1 MLLSSDLEP
10 RWSSREEG
18 NTETGLFMNVGGL
31 VGALLPVFF
40 VLALGYFAGE
50 RNAFDADQAA
60 GLSKLALSFAL
71 PASLFVGM
79 TEIPRELLLQQV
91 RLVLALILAHV
102 GLFLVAWFLLRRLKT
117 LHGAA
122 SIIWALMLATSATPV
137 FGIAVLQPLLGDTS
151 AGTVGLVALAINLV
165 VPAAIVL
172 LETES
177 SGPGAPAVSSS
188 HRAQILSGLKSGLKS
203 PLLWGPIL
211 GIVVVL
217 VGLRVP
223 KDIASSFE
231 MIGSA
236 TSGVAVFT
244 VGLTL
249 AAHSFHLSKAVL
261 LGTLGRIT
269 VQTAVLFALLH
280 LLDVQSPFA
289 REALVCCSFPLAT
302 IVVLLAAKYKAM
314 EAESA
319 SALLLSTLSLVV
331 TVPIIIA
338 ISR

>member
-1 MLLSSDLEP
+1 
-10 RWSSREEG
+10 
-18 NTETGLFMNVGGL
+18 
-31 VGALLPVFF
+31 VFF
-40 VLALGYFAGE
+40 VLALGYLAGKWNE
-50 RNAFDADQAA
+50 FDADQAA

-79 TEIPRELLLQQV
+79 TEIPRELLLQQG

-102 GLFLVAWFLLRRLKT
+102 GLFLVAWFLLRRLNK
-117 LHGAA
+117 LQGPA
-122 SIIWALMLATSATPV
+122 SIICALMLATSATPV
-137 FGIAVLQPLLGDTS
+137 FGVAVLQPLLGDNS

-165 VPAAIVL
+165 VPTAIIL
-172 LETES
+172 LES
-177 SGPGAPAVSSS
+177 SGTGAASGASSA
-188 HRAQILSGLKSGLKS
+188 RAQVLSGLKSGLKS
-203 PLLWGPIL
+203 PLLWAPVL

-217 VGLRVP
+217 LGLRIP
-223 KDIASSFE
+223 KEVASCFA

-249 AAHSFHLSKAVL
+249 AAHAFHLSKEVL
-261 LGTLGRIT
+261 LSTLGRIT

-280 LLDVQSPFA
+280 LLHVQSAFA

-302 IVVLLAAKYKAM
+302 IVVLLAAKYKTM

>member
-1 MLLSSDLEP
+1 
-10 RWSSREEG
+10 
-18 NTETGLFMNVGGL
+18 MNVRGL

-40 VLALGYFAGE
+40 VLALGYFAGK
-50 RNAFDADQAA
+50 RRSFDADQAA
-60 GLSKLALSFAL
+60 GLSKLALGFAL

-79 TEIPRELLLQQV
+79 TEIPRELLLEQG

-102 GLFLVAWFLLRRLKT
+102 GLFLVAWLLLRRVKALT
-117 LHGAA
+117 GAA
-122 SIIWALMLATSATPV
+122 SIISALMLATSATPV
-137 FGIAVLQPLLGDTS
+137 FGIAVLQPSLGNTS
-151 AGTVGLVALAINLV
+151 TGTVGLVALAINLV
-165 VPAAIVL
+165 VPVAIIL

-177 SGPGAPAVSSS
+177 SGAEAASAASPSSAAS
-188 HRAQILSGLKSGLKS
+188 HRAQVLSGLKSGLTS
-203 PLLWGPIL
+203 PLLWGPVL
-211 GIVVVL
+211 GIAVVV
-217 VGLRVP
+217 VGLRIP
-223 KDIASSFE
+223 KDIASCFQ
-231 MIGSA
+231 MIGAA

-261 LGTLGRIT
+261 LGALGRIT
-269 VQTAVLFALLH
+269 VQTVVLFVLLRLLH
-280 LLDVQSPFA
+280 VESPFA

-314 EAESA
+314 EGESA

-331 TVPIIIA
+331 TVPAIIA

>member
-1 MLLSSDLEP
+1 
-10 RWSSREEG
+10 
-18 NTETGLFMNVGGL
+18 
-31 VGALLPVFF
+31 
-40 VLALGYFAGE
+40 
-50 RNAFDADQAA
+50 
-60 GLSKLALSFAL
+60 
-71 PASLFVGM
+71 
-79 TEIPRELLLQQV
+79 
-91 RLVLALILAHV
+91 
-102 GLFLVAWFLLRRLKT
+102 
-117 LHGAA
+117 
-122 SIIWALMLATSATPV
+122 
-137 FGIAVLQPLLGDTS
+137 LLGDTS

-165 VPAAIVL
+165 VPTAIIL
-172 LETES
+172 LESES
-177 SGPGAPAVSSS
+177 SGTGAASAASSS
-188 HRAQILSGLKSGLKS
+188 HRAQVLSGLKSGLKS
-203 PLLWGPIL
+203 PLLWGPVL

-217 VGLRVP
+217 VGLHIP
-223 KDIASSFE
+223 KEIAACFE

-249 AAHSFHLSKAVL
+249 AAHAFHLSKAVL

-280 LLDVQSPFA
+280 LLHVQSPFA

-331 TVPIIIA
+331 TVPIIVA

>member
-1 MLLSSDLEP
+1 
-10 RWSSREEG
+10 
-18 NTETGLFMNVGGL
+18 MNVGGL

-40 VLALGYFAGE
+40 VLALGYFAGK
-50 RNAFDADQAA
+50 RNEFDADQAA
-60 GLSKLALSFAL
+60 GLSKLALGFAL

-79 TEIPRELLLQQV
+79 TEIPRELLLQQG

-102 GLFLVAWFLLRRLKT
+102 GLFLVAWILLRKLKT
-117 LHGAA
+117 LQGPA
-122 SIIWALMLATSATPV
+122 SIICALMLATSATPV

-165 VPAAIVL
+165 VPTAIIL
-172 LETES
+172 LESES
-177 SGPGAPAVSSS
+177 SGTGAASAASSS
-188 HRAQILSGLKSGLKS
+188 HRAQVLSGLKSGLKS
-203 PLLWGPIL
+203 PLLWGPVL

-217 VGLRVP
+217 VGLRIP
-223 KDIASSFE
+223 KEVASCFA

-249 AAHSFHLSKAVL
+249 AAHAFHLSKAVL

-280 LLDVQSPFA
+280 LLHVQSPFA

>member
-1 MLLSSDLEP
+1 
-10 RWSSREEG
+10 
-18 NTETGLFMNVGGL
+18 MNVGGL

-40 VLALGYFAGE
+40 VLALGYLAGK

-79 TEIPRELLLQQV
+79 TEISRELLLQQG
-91 RLVLALILAHV
+91 RLVLALIVAHA
-102 GLFLVAWFLLRRLKT
+102 GLFLVAWLLLRGLKT
-117 LHGAA
+117 LQGPA
-122 SIIWALMLATSATPV
+122 SIVIALMLATSATPV
-137 FGIAVLQPLLGDTS
+137 FGIAVLQPLLGDTT

-165 VPAAIVL
+165 VPTAIIL
-172 LETES
+172 LES
-177 SGPGAPAVSSS
+177 SGTSAASGISSP
-188 HRAQILSGLKSGLKS
+188 RAQVLSGLKSGLKS
-203 PLLWGPIL
+203 PLLWAPVM
-211 GIVVVL
+211 GIAIVL
-217 VGLRVP
+217 LGLRIP
-223 KDIASSFE
+223 KEVASCFA

-249 AAHSFHLSKAVL
+249 AAHAFHLSKAVL
-261 LGTLGRIT
+261 LATLGRIT
-269 VQTAVLFALLH
+269 VQTATLFALLH
-280 LLDVQSPFA
+280 LLHVQSPFA

-314 EAESA
+314 EVESA

>member
-1 MLLSSDLEP
+1 
-10 RWSSREEG
+10 
-18 NTETGLFMNVGGL
+18 MNVGGL

-40 VLALGYFAGE
+40 VLALGYLAGK
-50 RNAFDADQAA
+50 RNEFDADQAA
-60 GLSKLALSFAL
+60 GLSKLALGFAL

-79 TEIPRELLLQQV
+79 TEIPRDLLLQQG

-117 LHGAA
+117 LQSAA
-122 SIIWALMLATSATPV
+122 SIICALMLATSATPV

-165 VPAAIVL
+165 VPTAIVL
-172 LETES
+172 LEMGS
-177 SGPGAPAVSSS
+177 SGTATPSTASPSR
-188 HRAQILSGLKSGLKS
+188 RAQVLSGLKSGLKS
-203 PLLWGPIL
+203 PLLWAPVL

-217 VGLRVP
+217 VGLRIP
-223 KDIASSFE
+223 KEIASCFA

-249 AAHSFHLSKAVL
+249 AAHAFHLSKTVL

-280 LLDVQSPFA
+280 LLHVQSPFA

-319 SALLLSTLSLVV
+319 SALLLSTLSLLV
-331 TVPIIIA
+331 TVPIIVA

>member
-1 MLLSSDLEP
+1 
-10 RWSSREEG
+10 
-18 NTETGLFMNVGGL
+18 MNIGGL

-40 VLALGYFAGE
+40 VLALGYIAGK
-50 RNAFDADQAA
+50 RRAFDADQAA
-60 GLSKLALSFAL
+60 GLSELALGYAL

-79 TEIPRELLLQQV
+79 TEIPKELLLQQGP
-91 RLVLALILAHV
+91 LVLALILSHD
-102 GLFLVAWFLLRRLKT
+102 GLFVVAWLLLRNVKALQ
-117 LHGAA
+117 GPA
-122 SIIWALMLATSATPV
+122 SVIYALLLATSATPV

-165 VPAAIVL
+165 VPAAIIL
-172 LETES
+172 LEVSAT
-177 SGPGAPAVSSS
+177 GMGAVSTPSS
-188 HRAQILSGLKSGLKS
+188 SRRAQIVAGLMSGLKS
-203 PLLWGPIL
+203 PLLWGPVL
-211 GIVVVL
+211 GIAVVL
-217 VGLRVP
+217 LGLHIP
-223 KDIASSFE
+223 KYIASCFE

-249 AAHSFHLSKAVL
+249 ATHVFQLSKSVILA
-261 LGTLGRIT
+261 TLGRIT
-269 VQTAVLFALLH
+269 VQTAVLFALLK
-280 LLDVQSPFA
+280 LLHVQSPFA

-302 IVVLLAAKYKAM
+302 IVVLLAAKYKTM

-319 SALLLSTLSLVV
+319 SALLLSTLSLVI

>member
-1 MLLSSDLEP
+1 
-10 RWSSREEG
+10 
-18 NTETGLFMNVGGL
+18 MNVGGL

-40 VLALGYFAGE
+40 VLALGYLAGK
-50 RNAFDADQAA
+50 RNEFDADQAA

-79 TEIPRELLLQQV
+79 TEIPRDLLLQQG

-102 GLFLVAWFLLRRLKT
+102 GLFLVAWILLRRLKT
-117 LHGAA
+117 LQGPA
-122 SIIWALMLATSATPV
+122 SIICALMLATSATPV

-165 VPAAIVL
+165 VPTAIIL
-172 LETES
+172 LES
-177 SGPGAPAVSSS
+177 SGTGGAASAVSSP
-188 HRAQILSGLKSGLKS
+188 RAQALSGLKSGLKS
-203 PLLWGPIL
+203 PLLWGPVL
-211 GIVVVL
+211 GIAVVL
-217 VGLRVP
+217 MGLHIP
-223 KDIASSFE
+223 KPVAACFE

-249 AAHSFHLSKAVL
+249 AAHAFHLSKAVL
-261 LGTLGRIT
+261 LATLGRIT

-280 LLDVQSPFA
+280 LLHVQSPFA

-302 IVVLLAAKYKAM
+302 IVVLLAAKYKTM

>member
-1 MLLSSDLEP
+1 
-10 RWSSREEG
+10 
-18 NTETGLFMNVGGL
+18 MNIGGL

-40 VLALGYFAGE
+40 VLALGYFAGK
-50 RNAFDADQAA
+50 RRAFDADQAA
-60 GLSKLALSFAL
+60 GLSELALGYAL

-79 TEIPRELLLQQV
+79 TEIPKELLLQQGP
-91 RLVLALILAHV
+91 LVLALILSHDGV
-102 GLFLVAWFLLRRLKT
+102 FVVAWLLLRNVKSLQ
-117 LHGAA
+117 GPA
-122 SIIWALMLATSATPV
+122 SIIYALLLATSATPV

-165 VPAAIVL
+165 VPAAIIL
-172 LETES
+172 LEVSATAVGTVS
-177 SGPGAPAVSSS
+177 APSSS
-188 HRAQILSGLKSGLKS
+188 RRAQVVAGLMSGLKS
-203 PLLWGPIL
+203 PLLWGPVL
-211 GIVVVL
+211 GIAVVL
-217 VGLRVP
+217 LGLHIP
-223 KDIASSFE
+223 KYIASCFE

-249 AAHSFHLSKAVL
+249 AAHVFQLSKSVILA
-261 LGTLGRIT
+261 TLGRIT
-269 VQTAVLFALLH
+269 VQTAVLFALLK
-280 LLDVQSPFA
+280 LLHVQSPFA

-302 IVVLLAAKYKAM
+302 IVVLLAAKYKTM

-319 SALLLSTLSLVV
+319 SALLLSTLSLVI

>member
-1 MLLSSDLEP
+1 
-10 RWSSREEG
+10 
-18 NTETGLFMNVGGL
+18 MNVSGL
-31 VGALLPVFF
+31 VGALLPVFV
-40 VLALGYFAGE
+40 VLALGYLAGK
-50 RNAFDADQAA
+50 RNEFDADQAA

-79 TEIPRELLLQQV
+79 TEIPRDLLLQQG

-102 GLFLVAWFLLRRLKT
+102 GLFLVAWILLRRLKT
-117 LHGAA
+117 LQGPA
-122 SIIWALMLATSATPV
+122 SIICALMLATSATPV

-165 VPAAIVL
+165 VPTAIIL
-172 LETES
+172 LES
-177 SGPGAPAVSSS
+177 SGTGGAASAVSSP
-188 HRAQILSGLKSGLKS
+188 RAQALSGLKSGVKS
-203 PLLWGPIL
+203 PLLWGPVL
-211 GIVVVL
+211 GIAVVL
-217 VGLRVP
+217 MGLHIP
-223 KDIASSFE
+223 KPVAACFE

-249 AAHSFHLSKAVL
+249 AAHAFHLSKAVL
-261 LGTLGRIT
+261 LSTLGRIT

-280 LLDVQSPFA
+280 LLHVQSAFA

>member
-1 MLLSSDLEP
+1 
-10 RWSSREEG
+10 
-18 NTETGLFMNVGGL
+18 MNIGGL

-40 VLALGYFAGE
+40 VLALGYLAGK

-79 TEIPRELLLQQV
+79 TEIPRDLLLEQG

-102 GLFLVAWFLLRRLKT
+102 GLFLVAWILLRRLKT
-117 LHGAA
+117 LQGPT
-122 SIIWALMLATSATPV
+122 SIICALMLATSATPV

-165 VPAAIVL
+165 VPTAIIL
-172 LETES
+172 LES
-177 SGPGAPAVSSS
+177 SGTGGAASAVSSP
-188 HRAQILSGLKSGLKS
+188 RAQALSGLKSGLKS
-203 PLLWGPIL
+203 PLLWGPVL
-211 GIVVVL
+211 GIAVVL
-217 VGLRVP
+217 MGLHIP
-223 KDIASSFE
+223 KPVAACFE

-249 AAHSFHLSKAVL
+249 AAHAFHLSKAVL
-261 LGTLGRIT
+261 LATLGRIT

-280 LLDVQSPFA
+280 LLHVQSPFA

>member
-1 MLLSSDLEP
+1 
-10 RWSSREEG
+10 
-18 NTETGLFMNVGGL
+18 MNVGGL

-40 VLALGYFAGE
+40 VLALGYLAGK

-79 TEIPRELLLQQV
+79 TEISRELLLQQG
-91 RLVLALILAHV
+91 RLVLALIVAHV
-102 GLFLVAWFLLRRLKT
+102 GLFLVAWLFLRGLKT
-117 LHGAA
+117 LQGPA
-122 SIIWALMLATSATPV
+122 SIVIALMLATSATPV
-137 FGIAVLQPLLGDTS
+137 FGIAVLQPLLGDTT

-165 VPAAIVL
+165 VPTAIIL
-172 LETES
+172 LES
-177 SGPGAPAVSSS
+177 QSAGKAAASGVSLP
-188 HRAQILSGLKSGLKS
+188 RAQALSGLKSGLKS
-203 PLLWGPIL
+203 PLLWAPVL

-217 VGLRVP
+217 LGLHIP
-223 KDIASSFE
+223 KDVASCFA

-249 AAHSFHLSKAVL
+249 AAHAFHFSKAVVL
-261 LGTLGRIT
+261 STLGRVT

-280 LLDVQSPFA
+280 LLHVQGTFA

-302 IVVLLAAKYKAM
+302 IVVLLATKYKAM

>member
-1 MLLSSDLEP
+1 
-10 RWSSREEG
+10 
-18 NTETGLFMNVGGL
+18 MNVRGL

-40 VLALGYFAGE
+40 VLALGYFAGK
-50 RNAFDADQAA
+50 RRSFDADQAA
-60 GLSKLALSFAL
+60 GLSKLALGFAL

-79 TEIPRELLLQQV
+79 TEIPRELLLEQG

-102 GLFLVAWFLLRRLKT
+102 GLFLVAWLLLRRVKALT
-117 LHGAA
+117 GAA
-122 SIIWALMLATSATPV
+122 SIIFALMLATSATPV
-137 FGIAVLQPLLGDTS
+137 FGIAVLQPLLGNTS
-151 AGTVGLVALAINLV
+151 TGTVGLVALAINLV
-165 VPAAIVL
+165 VPVAIIL

-177 SGPGAPAVSSS
+177 SGAEAAPAASSSS
-188 HRAQILSGLKSGLKS
+188 HRAQVLSGLKSGLTS
-203 PLLWGPIL
+203 PLLWAPVL
-211 GIVVVL
+211 GIVVVV
-217 VGLRVP
+217 VGLRIP
-223 KDIASSFE
+223 QDIASCFQ
-231 MIGSA
+231 MIGAA

-269 VQTAVLFALLH
+269 VQTTVLFFLLR
-280 LLDVQSPFA
+280 LLQVHSPFA

-314 EAESA
+314 EGESA
-319 SALLLSTLSLVV
+319 SALLLSTLFLVV
-331 TVPIIIA
+331 TVPVIVA

>member
-1 MLLSSDLEP
+1 
-10 RWSSREEG
+10 
-18 NTETGLFMNVGGL
+18 MNIGGL

-40 VLALGYFAGE
+40 VLALGYVAGK
-50 RNAFDADQAA
+50 RHSFNADQAA
-60 GLSKLALSFAL
+60 GLSELALGFAL

-79 TEIPRELLLQQV
+79 TEIPKDLLLQQG
-91 RLVLALILAHV
+91 RLVLALILSHD
-102 GLFLVAWFLLRRLKT
+102 GLFLVAWLLLRRVKSLQ
-117 LHGAA
+117 GSA
-122 SIIWALMLATSATPV
+122 SIICALLLATSATPV

-151 AGTVGLVALAINLV
+151 TGTVGLVALAINLV
-165 VPAAIVL
+165 VPAAIIL
-172 LETES
+172 LETS
-177 SGPGAPAVSSS
+177 SPGIGAAPAASSS
-188 HRAQILSGLKSGLKS
+188 RREQVLSGLKS
-203 PLLWGPIL
+203 PLLWAPVL
-211 GIVVVL
+211 GIAVVL
-217 VGLRVP
+217 IGLRIP
-223 KDIASSFE
+223 KPIASCFE

-249 AAHSFHLSKAVL
+249 AAHAFHLSKAVVL
-261 LGTLGRIT
+261 ATLGRIT

-280 LLDVQSPFA
+280 LLHVQSPFA

-338 ISR
+338 LSR

>member
-1 MLLSSDLEP
+1 
-10 RWSSREEG
+10 
-18 NTETGLFMNVGGL
+18 MNIGGL

-40 VLALGYFAGE
+40 VLALGYLAGK
-50 RNAFDADQAA
+50 RSTFDPDQAA
-60 GLSKLALSFAL
+60 GLSKLALGFAL

-79 TEIPRELLLQQV
+79 TEIPRELLLQQA
-91 RLVLALILAHV
+91 RLVLALILKPLQ
-102 GLFLVAWFLLRRLKT
+102 GP
-117 LHGAA
+117 A

-165 VPAAIVL
+165 VPAAIIL
-172 LETES
+172 LEMGS
-177 SGPGAPAVSSS
+177 SGSGTAPAASSS
-188 HRAQILSGLKSGLKS
+188 RRAQVLSGLKSGLKS
-203 PLLWGPIL
+203 PLLWGPVL
-211 GIVVVL
+211 GIAVVL
-217 VGLRVP
+217 AGLRMP
-223 KDIASSFE
+223 KDIASCFE

-249 AAHSFHLSKAVL
+249 AAHAFHLSKAVL
-261 LGTLGRIT
+261 LGTLGRVT

-280 LLDVQSPFA
+280 LLHVQSPFA

-319 SALLLSTLSLVV
+319 SALLLSTLSLVAS
-331 TVPIIIA
+331 VPIIIA
-338 ISR
+338 VSR

>member
-1 MLLSSDLEP
+1 
-10 RWSSREEG
+10 
-18 NTETGLFMNVGGL
+18 MNVGGL

-40 VLALGYFAGE
+40 VLALGYLAGK

-79 TEIPRELLLQQV
+79 TEISRELLLQQG
-91 RLVLALILAHV
+91 RLVLALIVAHV
-102 GLFLVAWFLLRRLKT
+102 GLFLVAWILLRRLKT
-117 LHGAA
+117 LQGPG
-122 SIIWALMLATSATPV
+122 SIICALMLATSATPV

-165 VPAAIVL
+165 VPTAIIL
-172 LETES
+172 LES
-177 SGPGAPAVSSS
+177 SGTGAAPAVTSP
-188 HRAQILSGLKSGLKS
+188 RAKVLSGLKSGLKS
-203 PLLWGPIL
+203 PLLWAPVL
-211 GIVVVL
+211 GIFVVL
-217 VGLRVP
+217 VGLRIP
-223 KDIASSFE
+223 KEVASCFA

-249 AAHSFHLSKAVL
+249 AAHAFHLSKAVL
-261 LGTLGRIT
+261 LSTLGRIT

-280 LLDVQSPFA
+280 LLHVQSAFA

-302 IVVLLAAKYKAM
+302 IVVLLAAKYKAL